1 VFSAGFIG
9 NGIVEEIE
17 ELSPPW
23 PQRILMGVEGTE
35 DAMLDCSLCDFVA
48 MMQRSF
54 YVCCTG
60 ALQAVADGVMAFATY
75 QKRPDGCSTKYL
87 AKKGLQ
93 ATRVGVPGTKSCKVW
108 LINRIDGA
116 EMTSSV
122 LRRFSSTESTNVC
135 QDGLGTNVGKS

>member
-1 VFSAGFIG
+1 MFSAGFIG

-60 ALQAVADGVMAFATY
+60 ALQAVADGVMVRKTPFGSHFYIKTIILP
-75 QKRPDGCSTKYL
+75 R
-87 AKKGLQ
+87 Q
-93 ATRVGVPGTKSCKVW
+93 ARDKH
-108 LINRIDGA
+108 R
-116 EMTSSV
+116 
-122 LRRFSSTESTNVC
+122 ES
-135 QDGLGTNVGKS
+135 